1 MFFSNDFDHHKNRI
15 IKRAIDVPEKISL
28 PLRRNAIWYDS
39 HCVDKILNRV
49 NLPILILHSTKIDN
63 EKRRPIRKDEKIP
76 YIDFVKSHND
86 KNTIKLFE
94 ETGHY
99 ITIEKPKIVNEIIQ
113 KWLKDL

>member
-1 MFFSNDFDHHKNRI
+1 M
-15 IKRAIDVPEKISL
+15 
-28 PLRRNAIWYDS
+28 
-39 HCVDKILNRV
+39 
-49 NLPILILHSTKIDN
+49 PILILHSTKIDN
-63 EKRRPIRKDEKIP
+63 EKRRSIKKDEKIP